1 MSHSVEAE
9 DNKLVKTFKDIIPL
23 TFGEEI
29 GNSVSHGVAAFIALC
44 ALPYA
49 AIHSFLEY
57 GVLGA
62 FSVSVY
68 VISIFLMFIS
78 STVYHAMPNQSSH
91 YVAIAGTY
99 TPICLTLV
107 GGWIGWSSMVV
118 LWGITIWGI
127 LYKSLAKNVNHKL
140 SLIMYLVMGWIGVL
154 FLPTIIF
161 DSSLLFM
168 LFILFGGL
176 AYTIGAWFYA
186 QKNRPYFH
194 MIWHFFIVVASVF
207 HFVAIM
213 YFM

>member
-91 YVAIAGTY
+91 KFILRIIDHSMIYVAIAGTY

-127 LYKSLAKNVNHKL
+127 LYKSLWDG
-140 SLIMYLVMGWIGVL
+140 LVYYFCQQL
-154 FLPTIIF
+154 FLIHLYYLCYLYCLVDLPI
-161 DSSLLFM
+161 
-168 LFILFGGL
+168 
-176 AYTIGAWFYA
+176 
-186 QKNRPYFH
+186 Q
-194 MIWHFFIVVASVF
+194 
-207 HFVAIM
+207 
-213 YFM
+213 

>member
-78 STVYHAMPNQSSH
+78 
-91 YVAIAGTY
+91 
-99 TPICLTLV
+99 
-107 GGWIGWSSMVV
+107 
-118 LWGITIWGI
+118 
-127 LYKSLAKNVNHKL
+127 
-140 SLIMYLVMGWIGVL
+140 
-154 FLPTIIF
+154 
-161 DSSLLFM
+161 
-168 LFILFGGL
+168 
-176 AYTIGAWFYA
+176 
-186 QKNRPYFH
+186 
-194 MIWHFFIVVASVF
+194 
-207 HFVAIM
+207 
-213 YFM
+213 